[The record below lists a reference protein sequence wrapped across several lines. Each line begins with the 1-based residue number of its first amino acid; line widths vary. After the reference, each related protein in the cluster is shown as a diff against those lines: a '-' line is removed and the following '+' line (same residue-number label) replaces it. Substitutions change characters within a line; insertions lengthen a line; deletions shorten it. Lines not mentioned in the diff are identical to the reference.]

1 MFGAMPEDEAWI
13 AKLAGS
19 SIDPSRVET
28 ALLGLS
34 RAWTGKAPPLREV
47 VKSFP
52 LGQENLIHL
61 LAVSDVS
68 AQRLQTEPD
77 ILAWLGRKEIVMAP
91 RGYADMLRDLQR
103 VAGESLAAN
112 NFHALRIWKA
122 REMVR
127 IALREIANA
136 ARLEQTTAELS
147 QIAEICIRSVYDHW
161 NTEFRTKHGSPT
173 SEFTILALGKLGGRE
188 LNYSSDVDLIFVY
201 GEEGE
206 LSPRLSYHEF
216 FNRLGQKIL
225 QTFSAPSPEGVFLR
239 VDLRL
244 RPEGSAGPLAR
255 SLESMEHYYGGF
267 GETWERLA
275 LIKARHI
282 GGSPETAYEF
292 LRQHQPFIYPKSPTP
307 DLLGEI
313 ANIKKR
319 IERDVVGAEDLH
331 RNVKLGRGGIREIE
345 FVVQTLQF
353 IHGARHAFL
362 QEPGTLK
369 ALRGL
374 AELELIPRQEILELD
389 RAYRFLRNTEHRLQI
404 RAEQQT
410 HTVPTDANDLGHLS
424 RSLGFAD
431 SEKFSRALHAE
442 MDAVRS
448 IFDRVIAAAPEGGS
462 RDPVSFEFFSNPT
475 QAEKNALAALQGPD
489 ARHVSARTRQVYA
502 KLRPLL
508 FEQLRKVADPDA
520 ALTHFVRFVEAYG
533 MRGTLFELL
542 VTNPRLLELL
552 VRIFDLSRFGANLL
566 IRRPQFLEEVTR
578 DERLGR
584 AIDVTE
590 HLERLKTLS
599 EKTDNLEALRGYR
612 QRQWLRI
619 LLRDVLGWV
628 EDEALCSELSALA
641 DACLIFA
648 TKALGGEDLTV
659 VAMGKFGG
667 SEISYGADLD
677 VLFVGGEPAAA
688 QRIMAAF
695 STPTAEGSLPRVDA
709 RLRPEGEKGP
719 LTVAIEGYASYYA
732 NRAQFWELQ
741 ALARARP
748 LTGRWTSEFLEVAK
762 NAWKRASSDGVARN
776 VDSMLE
782 RIRRDRGTGSE
793 SLDFKTGFGGVIE
806 AEFLVQAVQMRAGI
820 WEPSWAKAVEALA
833 QAKEFTQTEVDELK
847 DAYRFLR
854 RCETVLRRQ
863 DDTAKSSLPREPEEQ
878 LKLSRRLGFAS
889 AAAFGTKYEASR
901 ATIHRI
907 YASRMAKS

>member
-1 MFGAMPEDEAWI
+1 MREGEAWI
-13 AKLAGS
+13 TKIAAG
-19 SIDPSRVET
+19 SIDPSRVEA

-34 RAWTGKAPPLREV
+34 RAWIGKPNTLREIA
-47 VKSFP
+47 KSFP
-52 LGQENLIHL
+52 LGEENLIHL
-61 LAVSDVS
+61 LAVSDISV
-68 AQRLQTEPD
+68 QRLQTEPD
-77 ILAWLGRKEIVMAP
+77 ILAWLGRKEVVMAP
-91 RGYADMLRDLQR
+91 RGYAEMLRDLQR
-103 VAGESLAAN
+103 VGGETLAAN

-127 IALREIANA
+127 IALREVARA

-161 NTEFRTKHGSPT
+161 NTEFRTRYGSPK
-173 SEFTILALGKLGGRE
+173 SEFAILALGKLGGGE
-188 LNYSSDVDLIFVY
+188 LNYSSDVDLIFLY
-201 GEEGE
+201 DEEGE

-216 FNRLGQKIL
+216 FNRLGKKIL
-225 QTFSAPSPEGVFLR
+225 QTFSMPSPEGVFLR

-275 LIKARHI
+275 LIKARGI
-282 GGSPETAYEF
+282 AGSRETAYEF

-307 DLLGEI
+307 DLLAEI

-374 AELELIPRQEILELD
+374 AELELIPRKEILDLD

-404 RAEQQT
+404 HAEQQT
-410 HTVPTDANDLGHLS
+410 HTVPIDTRDLGRLS

-431 SEKFSRALHAE
+431 SDKFSSALHSE

-448 IFDRVIAAAPEGGS
+448 IFDRVIAAAPEAGS
-462 RDPVSFEFFSNPT
+462 RGAGSFEFFSNPT
-475 QAEKNALAALQGPD
+475 QAEKNAQAALQGPD
-489 ARHVSARTRQVYA
+489 MRHVSARTRQVYA

-508 FEQLRKVADPDA
+508 LEQLRLVADPDT
-520 ALTHFVRFVEAYG
+520 ALNHFVRFVEAYG

-542 VTNPRLLELL
+542 VTNPKLLELL
-552 VRIFDLSRFGANLL
+552 IRLFDASRFGANLL
-566 IRRPQFLEEVTR
+566 IRRPQFLEEITR

-584 AIDVTE
+584 GIDAAE
-590 HLERLKTLS
+590 HLERLKALS
-599 EKTDNLEALRGYR
+599 PKADNLEALRGYR

-619 LLRDVLGWV
+619 LLRDVLGWT
-628 EDEALCSELSALA
+628 EDEALFNELSALA

-648 TKALGGEDLTV
+648 TQALGGEELTV

-688 QRIMAAF
+688 QRIMASF

-741 ALARARP
+741 ALARSRP
-748 LTGRWTSEFLEVAK
+748 LTGRWTKEFLELAK
-762 NAWKRASSDGVARN
+762 DAWKRANVDVARN
-776 VDSMLE
+776 VDAMLE

-793 SLDFKTGFGGVIE
+793 SLDFKTGLGGVIE
-806 AEFLVQAVQMRAGI
+806 AEFLVQALQIRAGI
-820 WEPSWAKAVEALA
+820 WEPNWAKAVEALVQA
-833 QAKEFTQTEVDELK
+833 QKFTQTEVDELK
-847 DAYRFLR
+847 EAYRFLR

-878 LKLSRRLGFAS
+878 LKLSRRLGLAS

-907 YASRMAKS
+907 YASKMAKS